1 MFLHTF
7 YTWIIANLLHPV
19 FIFFAVYLI
28 DGYPF
33 FGTSVL
39 EIFFLVT
46 LYSLT
51 FSIPC
56 LLIGWLCFYLVSTTP
71 LTVEAKFLTWLIAAP
86 VLVFLEIFIILLI
99 IGQIDAELLL
109 YSMPG
114 MAATG
119 IAILVR
125 YRQFKNFFNV
135 NKTTNHETDLV

>member
-19 FIFFAVYLI
+19 FIFFAVYFI
-28 DGYPF
+28 DGHF
-33 FGTSVL
+33 IFGTNFF
-39 EIFFLVT
+39 EFFFLAI
-46 LYSLT
+46 LYSFA

-71 LTVEAKFLTWLIAAP
+71 LTLEAKFLTWLIAAP
-86 VLVFLEIFIILLI
+86 VLVFLEMFIILLI
-99 IGQIDAELLL
+99 IGQIDTELLL

-125 YRQFKNFFNV
+125 YRQFQNFFNV
-135 NKTTNHETDLV
+135 NKTTNHETDMV